1 MRAKRELFSDYLLKL
16 IVFPPIP
23 QVLSQGSSPLAFLQE
38 HIENYVKCVKE
49 PDKEGCSLILNPPK
63 REPVKSNDKKSGKQQ
78 YFEANRHYA

>member
-1 MRAKRELFSDYLLKL
+1 MTTSWSFF
-16 IVFPPIP
+16 FPAIP

-49 PDKEGCSLILNPPK
+49 PDKEGCSFILNPPK
-63 REPVKSNDKKSGKQQ
+63 RAPVKSDDKKSGQQQ